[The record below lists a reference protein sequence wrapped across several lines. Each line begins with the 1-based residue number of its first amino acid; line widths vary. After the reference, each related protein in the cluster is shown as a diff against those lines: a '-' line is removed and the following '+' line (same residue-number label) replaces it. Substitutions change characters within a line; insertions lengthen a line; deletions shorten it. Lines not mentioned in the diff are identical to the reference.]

1 MSILGV
7 VSARFGPPG
16 TTTADA
22 ILTQENISGAVSD
35 SYWSSDLRL
44 WVIFYTTDNTP
55 YMLICATNADGLPTS
70 SMSNWRQSNAVVTYD
85 FSPQTATSQTYDLLT
100 FKGTAVSGT
109 QLTLGLNSG
118 SLYVPTIDGAL
129 AVNHP
134 YTGSVSLLGDLVQ
147 DHDVTL
153 TSTLKDIDGLTGL
166 SYEWQKRG
174 ADAADIEGNWTPIVA
189 ASDPSFT
196 PGTDEA
202 GRFLR
207 VKITYTDGL
216 GYQETVISQ
225 VSRSAVIA
233 NQAPT
238 IDDPTVYFAKG
249 DVKNDVYTFKVRDF
263 GFKDADAG
271 DTLSAI
277 SLFDLPTTGKLSL
290 DHRELKISDIG
301 LTISRAQLDA
311 GLLQFTPTPNLP
323 SLSSENLSYLVFD
336 RYLTPSDPYYPGN
349 LNLVELSRPTS
360 SNGKVAGLMSQSIDL
375 NPYNGEYDYQFSDS
389 NDVDSEE
396 WSFTITQLPLHGHLT
411 WNLNGISTEISAN
424 QRLKYWDM
432 FFNGFSYTPDLSSGN
447 YVDHLQY
454 KISDGLLESSSAYD
468 LQFNITNPDNPGVD
482 VSGQVK
488 HWKGLAPVPIA
499 GVAIAIES
507 NTTVS
512 TDTTGHFTLA
522 GADLSNGSHVNA
534 TVATP
539 FVNKTDAGITLTD
552 VLATLKVYL
561 GRGLPSDYASPFN
574 LVAADFDNNGVVNLS
589 DVLGLLKYYLGR
601 PSTTVPTW
609 AFVNAADV
617 TSDGHIVGANGYL
630 TKSDVHLDP
639 VSLAADPTT
648 PITLIGVVRGDV
660 DGSWALA
667 HPPVL

>member
-35 SYWSSDLRL
+35 SSYWSSDLRL
-44 WVIFYTTDNTP
+44 WVIFYTTDNKS
-55 YMLICATNADGLPTS
+55 YMLLCATDAAGLTTNGIS
-70 SMSNWRQSNAVVTYD
+70 TWQQRDAVVSYD
-85 FSPQTATSQTYDLLT
+85 VFSSTATSQTYDLLT

-109 QLTLGLNSG
+109 QITLALDGGILK
-118 SLYVPTIDGAL
+118 VPTIDGAL

-153 TSTLKDIDGLTGL
+153 SNTLKDIDGLTNL
-166 SYEWQKRG
+166 NYEWQKASSPSASEDNWRPI
-174 ADAADIEGNWTPIVA
+174 DAAT
-189 ASDPSFT
+189 DPSFM
-196 PGTDEA
+196 PGTDDA
-202 GRFLR
+202 GSFLR

-238 IDDPTVYFAKG
+238 VEDPTVYFAKG
-249 DVKNDVYTFKVRDF
+249 DVQYDVYTFKAGDF
-263 GFKDADAG
+263 GFADADAG

-277 SLFDLPTTGKLSL
+277 SLLNLPTTGDLSL
-290 DHRELKISDIG
+290 DHHKITAISEIG
-301 LTISRAQLDA
+301 LTISRAQIDA

-336 RYLTPSDPYYPGN
+336 NHLTPSDFSGN

-360 SNGKVAGLMSQSIDL
+360 SNGKIAGLMSQSIDL
-375 NPYNGEYDYQFSDS
+375 NPLNGEYDYQFSDS
-389 NDVDSEE
+389 NGVYSEE

-411 WNLNGISTEISAN
+411 WNVNGISTKISPN
-424 QRLKYWDM
+424 QPLNYWDM
-432 FFNGFSYTPDLSSGN
+432 FYNGFSYTPDLNSGN

-468 LQFNITNPDNPGVD
+468 LQFNITNPDNPRVD
-482 VSGQVK
+482 VSGQVQ
-488 HWKGLAPVPIA
+488 HWKGLAPVPVA

-512 TDTTGHFTLA
+512 TDTTGHFTLE
-522 GADLSNGSHVNA
+522 GADLSNGSQVNA

-601 PSTTVPTW
+601 PTTAAPTW

-617 TSDGHIVGANGYL
+617 TNDGHIVGANGYL

-648 PITLIGVVRGDV
+648 PVTLIGVVRGDV